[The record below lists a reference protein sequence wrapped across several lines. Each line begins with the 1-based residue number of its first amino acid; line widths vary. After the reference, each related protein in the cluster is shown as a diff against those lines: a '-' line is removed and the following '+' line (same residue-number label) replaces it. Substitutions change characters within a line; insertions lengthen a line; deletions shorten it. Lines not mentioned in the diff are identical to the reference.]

1 MKNYE
6 VGQIL
11 FMTSPKSLNVLP
23 VQIIEEVIRT
33 TMNGQEKTYMLK
45 MPDAKSTVIDI
56 KDIKGE
62 LFSSKNEL
70 KDSMINNA
78 TKAIDDIIEKAQ
90 TICNKMFSNKAKEEK
105 ETLQESTEKNVQ
117 SNNKN
122 DIISIDLGNGQ
133 KGVIKKE
140 NLNKVLS

>member
-23 VQIIEEVIRT
+23 VQIVEEVIRT

-45 MPDAKSTVIDI
+45 LPDANNTITDI

-62 LFSSKNEL
+62 LFASKNEL
-70 KDSMINNA
+70 KDYMVNNA

-90 TICNKMFSNKAKEEK
+90 TICNKMF
-105 ETLQESTEKNVQ
+105 ETKTEKADTKIEKSVQ
-117 SNNKN
+117 SKNKN

-140 NLNKVLS
+140 NLKKVMT